1 MQRMKQLLIIASL
14 FSLML
19 FALSAE
25 ALTDMDEKP
34 VSIDGLVG
42 KGKWSVFEIWASDCR
57 MCRAT
62 IQNTVD
68 FEMSNPDVDVY
79 GISVDGLEGK
89 ANAEKFIEEQGLS
102 FPSLLSTPSEVDH
115 YLYTTAKESFIGT
128 PTFMVFDPQGKLR
141 AVQPGAVSEEA
152 LTNFIRQQTGT
163 PQPAS

>member
-1 MQRMKQLLIIASL
+1 MHQMKQGLIIASL

-19 FALSAE
+19 FTLPAK

-34 VSIDGLVG
+34 ADIASLVG

-62 IQNTVD
+62 IQHTVD

-79 GISVDGLEGK
+79 GISVDGLNGK
-89 ANAEKFIEEQGLS
+89 ANAEKFIDEQGLTFS
-102 FPSLLSTPSEVDH
+102 NLLSSPSEMDH
-115 YLYTTAKESFIGT
+115 YLYTTAKQSFIGT

-141 AVQPGAVSEEA
+141 AVQPGAVSPEA
-152 LTNFIRQQTGT
+152 LTDFIKQQN
-163 PQPAS
+163 ASAAAS

>member
-1 MQRMKQLLIIASL
+1 MHQIKQGLIIASL

-19 FALSAE
+19 FNLPAK

-34 VSIDGLVG
+34 VDIANLVG

-79 GISVDGLEGK
+79 GISVDGTSGK
-89 ANAEKFIEEQGLS
+89 ANAEKFIDEQGLS
-102 FPSLLSTPSEVDH
+102 FTNLLSSPSEVDH
-115 YLYTTAKESFIGT
+115 YLYTTAKQSFIGT
-128 PTFMVFDPQGKLR
+128 PTFMIFDPQGQLR

-152 LTNFIRQQTGT
+152 LTDFIKQQSSSA
-163 PQPAS
+163 ASS